1 MATNMKKIFAV
12 RWVIH
17 GTLQRTP
24 SQSILR
30 LILLWNKYFHGLFQ
44 NIYSKKYILQKVEIQ
59 EVVTWT

>member
-1 MATNMKKIFAV
+1 MAANIKIFLAV

-44 NIYSKKYILQKVEIQ
+44 NIYSKKYILQKVE
-59 EVVTWT
+59 V

>member
-1 MATNMKKIFAV
+1 MATNMKKFFAV

-44 NIYSKKYILQKVEIQ
+44 NIYSKKYILQKVE
-59 EVVTWT
+59 V